1 MIRSP
6 GGTCDWCT
14 SQGLS
19 CTFDRVI
26 HKDPNKRYPGLSIPS
41 KLESDSSGRT
51 TTDVVQE
58 LSQRVEQLEEAI
70 RSASSGNTPVGA
82 SWPDRAIP
90 EVPRQ
95 IPYYTTYTPTA
106 AGQQGENVQTVRANP
121 TETPAP
127 AYRLSRCQLGNN
139 WYFKGVGIL
148 SSRGRQWIY
157 EGTGQRSFLEN
168 FDIFGNPIG
177 AVPCASSPALSER
190 ERQLPP
196 EQACRYLFDAF
207 LRSKTSIVFPILDRP
222 LFEETILR
230 AYDVKNDPG
239 TRSSAE
245 ACVWAMFALVA
256 RTEEA
261 QQVEFFPE
269 ADCIQEAKRL
279 LTVVNGAVNLDSL
292 QATLL
297 LVGPREPRL
306 VFN

>member
-1 MIRSP
+1 
-6 GGTCDWCT
+6 
-14 SQGLS
+14 
-19 CTFDRVI
+19 
-26 HKDPNKRYPGLSIPS
+26 
-41 KLESDSSGRT
+41 
-51 TTDVVQE
+51 VQE

-82 SWPDRAIP
+82 STWPERAIP
-90 EVPRQ
+90 EVSRQ
-95 IPYYTTYTPTA
+95 IPYYKTYTPTA
-106 AGQQGENVQTVRANP
+106 TGPQGENVPTVRANP

-177 AVPCASSPALSER
+177 TVPCASSPVLSER
-190 ERQLPP
+190 ERPLPP
-196 EQACRYLFDAF
+196 LPTCRYLFGAF
-207 LRSKTSIVFPILDRP
+207 LRSKTSIVFPILDRA
-222 LFEETILR
+222 LFEGTIFR
-230 AYDVKNDPG
+230 AYEVKNDPG

-245 ACVWAMFALVA
+245 ACLWAMLALVA

-261 QQVEFFPE
+261 QQFDSFPE

-297 LVGPREPRL
+297 LVGHQEPAIS
-306 VFN
+306 V

>member
-1 MIRSP
+1 M
-6 GGTCDWCT
+6 
-14 SQGLS
+14 
-19 CTFDRVI
+19 
-26 HKDPNKRYPGLSIPS
+26 
-41 KLESDSSGRT
+41 
-51 TTDVVQE
+51 QE

-82 SWPDRAIP
+82 SWPERAIP
-90 EVPRQ
+90 EAPRQ
-95 IPYYTTYTPTA
+95 IPYYTNYTPNT
-106 AGQQGENVQTVRANP
+106 GQQGENVQTVRANP

-177 AVPCASSPALSER
+177 SVPCASSVLSGR

-207 LRSKTSIVFPILDRP
+207 LRSKTSIVFPILDRA
-222 LFEETILR
+222 LFEETIFR
-230 AYDVKNDPG
+230 AYDVKTDLG

-245 ACVWAMFALVA
+245 ACLWAMLALVA

-297 LVGPREPRL
+297 LVGHQEPAMS
-306 VFN
+306 F